1 MFFVGY
7 RSSSQQ
13 LKGGDPVSSHQPRS
27 SAAATRIPAQ
37 LEILA

>member
-13 LKGGDPVSSHQPRS
+13 LKGGDPVSIPKPRS
-27 SAAATRIPAQ
+27 SAAVTRIPAQ
-37 LEILA
+37 LEIFA